1 MTTILIIDD
10 NIDDI
15 ELTEIA
21 VNAARPDAKIKK
33 TQSGESALELLRKE
47 RDLPSLI
54 LLDLKMCGMS
64 GIELLKEI
72 RSDSGLKN
80 IPVVIVTSSS
90 LQSDEND
97 SYAAGADGYLHK
109 ALELQQFKDD
119 VKSLLDRWV

>member
-21 VNAARPDAKIKK
+21 VNAARPDAKIK
-33 TQSGESALELLRKE
+33 TAQSGESALELLRKE
-47 RDLPSLI
+47 RELPSLI

-64 GIELLKEI
+64 GIELLKKI
-72 RSDSGLKN
+72 RSDSGLKK

-90 LQSDEND
+90 LQSDEKD

-109 ALELQQFKDD
+109 ALDLQQFKDD
-119 VKSLLDRWV
+119 VKSLLGRWV